1 MGINH
6 TTEVGGLSVL
16 HNGPNHPQG
25 LTNHVLWFGLTEAFK
40 FQVWLSCVV
49 GGVQQ
54 RVGSYQS
61 DAFVFQSWPLAQFR
75 TS

>member
-6 TTEVGGLSVL
+6 TTGVGGPYVL
-16 HNGPNHPQG
+16 HSGPNLPQI
-25 LTNHVLWFGLTEAFK
+25 LTHHVLWFGLTAAFK
-40 FQVWLSCVV
+40 FQVWLSCAV

-54 RVGSYQS
+54 RMGSYQT
-61 DAFVFQSWPLAQFR
+61 DAFVFPTWPMAQFR